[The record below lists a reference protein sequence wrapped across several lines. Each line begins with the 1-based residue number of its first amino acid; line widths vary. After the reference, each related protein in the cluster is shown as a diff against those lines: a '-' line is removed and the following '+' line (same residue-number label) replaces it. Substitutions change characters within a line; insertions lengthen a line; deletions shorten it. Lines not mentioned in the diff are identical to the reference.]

1 MKHCGVKDKMTKEK
15 YENKPGAI
23 EVFCGCARMTKEL
36 QSVGFDAVGIDYR
49 YNKDKPETKAYV
61 ELDLARPW
69 GITELKKII
78 KDKKVKV
85 AFIAPPC
92 GSASAARLIRR
103 KKGPDPK
110 PLRSHRHPDGLPGL
124 GLVDKQRVSTA
135 NKLYQAAAD
144 LAIFCQK
151 NGISWVI
158 ENPTNSLMWET
169 TPFVKLIEQLA
180 EMGVEPKWTSMQ
192 MCMHG
197 GDRDKKTTLMY
208 GGEVSL
214 EALSVLCDKSH
225 SHKPWGQTKTPG
237 TLWATSEERNYPRTF
252 CKRVAKIFAKA
263 FVTAKPKKKRD
274 ATDTQRA
281 EMQVRAGKQP
291 RRFHKDLIPEFKEI
305 RNFVGATAKQL
316 KEVELEDVEGQRICG
331 DVTFGN
337 VGKIFDSEPED
348 GGDGS
353 RFKG

>member
-1 MKHCGVKDKMTKEK
+1 MSDVTRPGKLKKARVTVNEKPCSSHQQASSHLGSTILIEDDSSDTMSLCDEEENDEAWRLAKPTYHNKINEKSGLYANKVLLLPGKSCVRASNISGNSKNIISSTTPGSSLSPQQQEDLKHCGVKDKMTKER

-144 LAIFCQK
+144 LSIFCQK

-169 TPFVKLIEQLA
+169 TPLLKLMEQLA
-180 EMGVEPKWTSMQ
+180 EMGVEPKWTSIQ

-197 GDRDKKTTLMY
+197 GD
-208 GGEVSL
+208 
-214 EALSVLCDKSH
+214 
-225 SHKPWGQTKTPG
+225 
-237 TLWATSEERNYPRTF
+237 
-252 CKRVAKIFAKA
+252 
-263 FVTAKPKKKRD
+263 
-274 ATDTQRA
+274 
-281 EMQVRAGKQP
+281 
-291 RRFHKDLIPEFKEI
+291 
-305 RNFVGATAKQL
+305 
-316 KEVELEDVEGQRICG
+316 
-331 DVTFGN
+331 
-337 VGKIFDSEPED
+337 
-348 GGDGS
+348 
-353 RFKG
+353 